1 MFFCQKIDYSKKKCI
16 FHVMKTVSLALSGG
30 AARGYAH
37 IGVIKE
43 LINNGFKIN
52 AIAGTSIGA
61 VVGAMFAANKLDE
74 YEKWVK
80 DLYQHDI
87 ISLLG
92 FSIKGGFLKTD
103 KLFSILGEMIGQN
116 TLIEDLPIKFC
127 AVCVD
132 IVSKREVW
140 FQEGNLLF
148 AIKAS
153 SAIPS
158 IFYPVEADGHLYV
171 DGGILNN
178 LPVGAL
184 RNTHSDYI
192 IAVDINSNAKAEYD
206 INITQDEEEKQNSL
220 FVQFQKISK
229 KIVKKSQNQYS
240 ILDVAS
246 ISLDIMQNALK
257 SYRLAENKVDILIE
271 IPQSV
276 CKVYDFHKARQL
288 IEIGEIAT
296 KKALECYQK
305 K

>member
-1 MFFCQKIDYSKKKCI
+1 
-16 FHVMKTVSLALSGG
+16 MKTVSLALSGA

-37 IGVIKE
+37 IGVIRE

-52 AIAGTSIGA
+52 AIAGTSMGA

-80 DLYQHDI
+80 NLYQHDI
-87 ISLLG
+87 INLLG
-92 FSIKGGFLKTD
+92 FSRKGGLINTD
-103 KLFSILGEMIGQN
+103 KLFSVLGEMIGQN

-132 IVSKREVW
+132 IISKREVW

-148 AIKAS
+148 AIRAS

-158 IFYPVEADGHLYV
+158 IFYPVEANGHLYV

-184 RNTHSDYI
+184 KNAQSDYV
-192 IAVDINSNAKAEYD
+192 IAVDINSNTKTKYD
-206 INITQDEEEKQNSL
+206 VYITQDEEERQNSL
-220 FVQFQKISK
+220 FAQFQKISK
-229 KIVKKSQNQYS
+229 KIGKNSQNRYS
-240 ILDVAS
+240 MFDVAA
-246 ISLDIMQNALK
+246 ISLDIMQNLLK

-271 IPQSV
+271 IPQSI
-276 CKVYDFHKARQL
+276 CKVYDFHKAQQL
-288 IEIGEIAT
+288 IQIGQIAT
-296 KKALECYQK
+296 KKALDYYQQK
-305 K
+305 Q

>member
-1 MFFCQKIDYSKKKCI
+1 
-16 FHVMKTVSLALSGG
+16 MKTVSLALSGG

-37 IGVIKE
+37 IGVIRE

-52 AIAGTSIGA
+52 AIAGTSMGA
-61 VVGAMFAANKLDE
+61 IVGAMFAANKLDE

-80 DLYQHDI
+80 GLYQHDI
-87 ISLLG
+87 INLLG
-92 FSIKGGFLKTD
+92 FSIKGGLLKTD
-103 KLFSILGEMIGQN
+103 KLFNVLGEIIGQN

-132 IVSKREVW
+132 IISKREVW

-158 IFYPVEADGHLYV
+158 IFYPVEVDGHLYV

-192 IAVDINSNAKAEYD
+192 IAVDVNSNVKAEYN
-206 INITQDEEEKQNSL
+206 INITKDEEEKQNSL

-229 KIVKKSQNQYS
+229 KFGKKSQNQYS

-276 CKVYDFHKARQL
+276 YKVYDFHKAHQL
-288 IEIGEIAT
+288 IEIGKIAT
-296 KKALECYQK
+296 KKALECYQQK
-305 K
+305 

>member
-1 MFFCQKIDYSKKKCI
+1 
-16 FHVMKTVSLALSGG
+16 MKTVSLALSGG

-37 IGVIKE
+37 IGVIRE
-43 LINNGFKIN
+43 LIKNGFKIN

-74 YEKWVK
+74 YERWVK
-80 DLYQHDI
+80 DLYRYDI
-87 ISLLG
+87 INLLG
-92 FSIKGGFLKTD
+92 FSMKGGLLKTD
-103 KLFSILGEMIGQN
+103 KLFSVLGEMIGQD

-127 AVCVD
+127 AVSVD
-132 IVSKREVW
+132 IISKREVW

-148 AIKAS
+148 AIRAS

-158 IFYPVEADGHLYV
+158 IFYPVEVDGHLYV
-171 DGGILNN
+171 DGGVLNN

-192 IAVDINSNAKAEYD
+192 IAVDVNSNVKAEYN
-206 INITQDEEEKQNSL
+206 INITKDEEEKQNSL
-220 FVQFQKISK
+220 FAQFQKISK
-229 KIVKKSQNQYS
+229 KFVKKSQNQYS

-276 CKVYDFHKARQL
+276 CKMYDFHKAHQL

-296 KKALECYQK
+296 KKALECYQQK
-305 K
+305 

>member
-1 MFFCQKIDYSKKKCI
+1 
-16 FHVMKTVSLALSGG
+16 MKTVSLALSGG

-37 IGVIKE
+37 IGVIRE

-80 DLYQHDI
+80 DLYQYDI

-92 FSIKGGFLKTD
+92 FSIKGGLLKTD
-103 KLFSILGEMIGQN
+103 KLFGVLGEMIGQN

-127 AVCVD
+127 AVSVD

-158 IFYPVEADGHLYV
+158 IFYPVEAGGYLYV

-184 RNTHSDYI
+184 RNTHSDYT
-192 IAVDINSNAKAEYD
+192 IAVDINSNTKAEYD
-206 INITQDEEEKQNSL
+206 INITQNEEEKQNSL

-240 ILDVAS
+240 ILDIAS

-288 IEIGEIAT
+288 IEIGKIAT
-296 KKALECYQK
+296 KKALEYYQK